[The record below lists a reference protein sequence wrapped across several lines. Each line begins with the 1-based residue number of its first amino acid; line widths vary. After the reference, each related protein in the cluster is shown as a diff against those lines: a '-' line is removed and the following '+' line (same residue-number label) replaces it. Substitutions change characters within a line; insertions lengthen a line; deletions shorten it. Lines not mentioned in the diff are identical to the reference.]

1 MSDDIVLELV
11 TDDDPEETERL
22 TQALRRELLLIPEV
36 ETVRAAPGGP
46 APDGTRGVDPA
57 AIGALVVTALPTA
70 EVLAKLIGVIRG
82 WLPRSGGETT
92 MKVTVNGHTIELV
105 PSKEQKAALVQAFID
120 EVSRPAP

>member
-11 TDDDPEETERL
+11 TDDDPEETDRL

-46 APDGTRGVDPA
+46 APEGTRGVDLA
-57 AIGALVVTALPTA
+57 AIGALVVTAMPTA
-70 EVLAKLIGVIRG
+70 EVLTKLLGVIRG
-82 WLPRSGGETT
+82 WLPRSGGAAT

-105 PSKEQKAALVQAFID
+105 PSKEQKEALVAAFID
-120 EVSRPAP
+120 QVSSPA